1 MRIQRLLEKMATD
14 SKMEK
19 EIVDKIDNDSIG
31 FLNSFLKKGETVNGE
46 KYKSLDSII
55 TKYKQTIG
63 SSKKE
68 DVNLQMLAP
77 IIAAMITTIEKK

>member
-1 MRIQRLLEKMATD
+1 MKFSTLLEKIATD
-14 SKMEK
+14 SKAEK
-19 EIVDKIDNDSIG
+19 EIVAKIDDDSIG
-31 FLNSFLKKGETVNGE
+31 YLNSFLKKGETVNGQN
-46 KYKSLDSII
+46 YKSIDEII

>member
-1 MRIQRLLEKMATD
+1 
-14 SKMEK
+14 
-19 EIVDKIDNDSIG
+19 
-31 FLNSFLKKGETVNGE
+31 LKKGETVNGE